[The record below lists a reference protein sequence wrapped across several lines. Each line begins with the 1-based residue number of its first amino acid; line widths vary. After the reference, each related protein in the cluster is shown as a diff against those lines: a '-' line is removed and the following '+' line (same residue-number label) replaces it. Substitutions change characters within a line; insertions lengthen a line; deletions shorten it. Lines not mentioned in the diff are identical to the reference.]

1 MMLARKSASH
11 GPAFTGPTDEE
22 FETANLRGMHTQMG
36 PCAVSA
42 TYDPASQTVRIDLD
56 TGAYVGVP
64 VSSLEG
70 LAGADPAKLANIVVE
85 KPGLGLHWPDLDADL
100 YVPALLEGIYGSRTW
115 MAARMGAAGGSAKSE
130 AKAASARLNGKK
142 GGRPRKS

>member
-1 MMLARKSASH
+1 MSVDLAIATNTFSQQRA
-11 GPAFTGPTDEE
+11 
-22 FETANLRGMHTQMG
+22 L
-36 PCAVSA
+36 SA
-42 TYDPASQTVRIDLD
+42 TYDEASHSIRIDLD
-56 TGAYVGVP
+56 TGMYIGIP

-70 LAGADPAKLANIVVE
+70 LAGANPAKLANIVVE

-100 YVPALLEGIYGSRTW
+100 YVPALLEGIYGSHKW